1 MDDVDQRLI
10 AELRRDGRAALSEL
24 AERFADAS
32 FRDALRGA
40 ADAGALHAA
49 LRDSGMAA

>member
-1 MDDVDQRLI
+1 ML
-10 AELRRDGRAALSEL
+10 LRTASQPLTEQL

>member
-1 MDDVDQRLI
+1 MAVPEGMQQEYLQW
-10 AELRRDGRAALSEL
+10 LSEL